1 MRTMSIQT
9 FLLFLTIATTLS
21 AATRDF
27 DVVVYGGTAGGVIA
41 AVSSAREG
49 LKTALLEP
57 TNHLGGMVSGGLGF
71 TDYGKKEVIG
81 GYALEFYYRVGRHY
95 EMSRFGNEVSWLH
108 EPHVAEDIFRQMLT
122 EAKVTVLERHRLRE
136 KTGVRKEGT
145 QVREITMEDG
155 SSFTARIFMDT
166 TYEGDLMA
174 QAGIS
179 YTWGRESSSQ
189 YGESLGGV
197 RDRTPLHQFLVNV
210 SPYDDQH
217 NLLPEVSTEKPAP
230 PGSADKKVQAYN
242 FRMCL
247 SEAATNQAPFIAPE
261 GYDPK
266 RYELLVRLISARVRA
281 EGKVPSLLS
290 ILKIDRLPNGKSDV
304 NNNGAFSTDYI
315 GGSWDYPEATYAR
328 RQQIWEAH
336 KNYIA
341 GLLYFLANDPQV
353 PLQLRNELNQWALCK
368 DEFTDT
374 GNWPRQLYIREA
386 RRMVGEY
393 VASQKDLQTDLTKPD
408 PIGMGSYNS
417 DSHNLERIV
426 DADGFVRN
434 EGDMQVGVK
443 PYQIP
448 YRSILPKRSEAQNF
462 LVPVCFSASHV
473 AYSSMRMEPQYMIIG
488 QAAGVA
494 AKMAIDAK
502 RPVQEIDTAALVKKL
517 RSQGVVME
525 YVPNPQGPGLTR
537 ARQAAGK

>member
-1 MRTMSIQT
+1 MKVIW
-9 FLLFLTIATTLS
+9 LLMILAAS
-21 AATRDF
+21 CMAATRDF

-41 AVSSAREG
+41 AVSAAREG
-49 LKTALLEP
+49 LKTALVEP
-57 TNHLGGMVSGGLGF
+57 TNHLGGMVSGGLGW

-81 GYALEFYYRVGRHY
+81 GYALEFYYRVGLHY
-95 EMSRFGNEVSWLH
+95 GMNRFGNEVSWLH
-108 EPHVAEDIFRQMLT
+108 EPHVAEDIFRQMLK
-122 EAKVTVLERHRLRE
+122 EAGVTVLTGQRLRE
-136 KTGVRKEGT
+136 KSGVRKERLA
-145 QVREITMEDG
+145 VREITMEDG
-155 SSFTARIFMDT
+155 SSFTAKIFMDT

-174 QAGIS
+174 QTGI
-179 YTWGRESSSQ
+179 TFTFGRESSQQ

-197 RDRTPLHQFLVNV
+197 REKTPLHQFLVNV
-210 SPYDDQH
+210 SPYDAQH
-217 NLLPEVSTEKPAP
+217 HLLLEISDEKPGPA
-230 PGSADKKVQAYN
+230 GSADKKVQAYN

-247 SEAATNQAPFIAPE
+247 SEIAGNQTPFVKPE

-266 RYELLVRLISARVRA
+266 RYELLVRLIEARTKA
-281 EGKVPSLLS
+281 EGKVPPLGSFM
-290 ILKIDRLPNGKSDV
+290 KIDRIPNGKSDV

-315 GGSWDYPEATYAR
+315 GGSWDYPNATYAK

-336 KNYIA
+336 KRYIT
-341 GLLYFLANDPQV
+341 GFLYFMANDTRV
-353 PLQLRNELNQWALCK
+353 PAELRSDLNKWGLCK

-393 VASQKDLQTDLTKPD
+393 VAVQKDLQTELTKPD

-417 DSHNLERIV
+417 DSHNLERVV
-426 DADGFVRN
+426 DTDGFVRN
-434 EGDMQVGVK
+434 EGDMQVAVK

-448 YRSILPKRSEAQNF
+448 YRSIVPKRGEVQNV

-494 AKMAIDAK
+494 AKMAIAGK
-502 RPVQEIDTAALVKKL
+502 KSVQEIDTAALTAKL
-517 RSQGVVME
+517 RSQGAVLE
-525 YVPNPQGPGLTR
+525 YMPTPQGT
-537 ARQAAGK
+537 AIQNATKIVK